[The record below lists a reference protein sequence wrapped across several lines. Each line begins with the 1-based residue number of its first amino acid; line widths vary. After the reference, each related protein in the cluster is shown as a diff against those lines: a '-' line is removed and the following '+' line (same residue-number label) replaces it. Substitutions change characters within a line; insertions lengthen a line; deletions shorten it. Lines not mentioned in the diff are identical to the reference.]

1 MFGLFEAVAKRVS
14 DQIAEHAAAQ
24 SKIVDRM
31 CGEWFAP
38 LQSWQPARV
47 AAERPST
54 SRRRGPP
61 AKRSRPAR

>member
-38 LQSWQPARV
+38 FQGWQPARAV
-47 AAERPST
+47 AKRPSAA
-54 SRRRGPP
+54 SRRGPP
-61 AKRSRPAR
+61 AKRSRASR